1 MYFRRKTSAG
11 RAYLQ
16 IVESRRTGEQVRQQ
30 VIATLGRYEDLQASG
45 QLERL
50 LRSGARFAAKAMVLS
65 AAADDAALKIAVRRI
80 GPALVFER
88 LWEETG
94 CRAVTTELA
103 GKRKHGF
110 ALERAVFLTVLHRLF
125 VSGSDRAADRWRE
138 DYTIA
143 SVAGLDLHHL
153 YRAMAWLGEEL
164 PEQEQE
170 GRTPFA
176 PRCRKDLVEERL
188 FAHRRDLLTRLDLVF
203 MDTTSLYF
211 EGTGGQPLGR
221 HGYSKDHRPD
231 LRQMILAVLLDGD
244 GRPVCSEMWPGNT
257 ADVSTL
263 IPVIDRLRRRF
274 AIARVCV
281 VADRGMISA
290 ETVAELEARRLLYI
304 LGVRERSDKLVREL
318 VLDDPAPFEPFTM
331 KKRGKQADYEA
342 KTVMLAG
349 RRYIVCRN
357 HQEAE
362 KDAADRN
369 SILAALERQ
378 LAKGDKALVGNTGYR
393 RYLKTISEDHFTI
406 DRDKVEEEKKFD
418 GVFVL
423 RTNTDLNPLEAMLC
437 YKQLWTVEQTFRTA
451 KHLLSTRPI
460 FHKLDA
466 TIRGH
471 VFCSFLALVLKK
483 ALEDRIVALAR
494 SGSWPQIIADLDSL
508 TETEIEHGGKRFLVR
523 SAPRPAA
530 SLALRAAGV
539 ALPPT
544 VREAAVR

>member
-94 CRAVTTELA
+94 CRAVITELA

-143 SVAGLDLHHL
+143 SVSGLDLHHL

-176 PRCRKDLVEERL
+176 PRCLKDLVEERL

-211 EGTGGQPLGR
+211 EGTGGQTLGR

-349 RRYIVCRN
+349 RRYIVCCN

-362 KDAADRN
+362 KDAADRD

-393 RYLKTISEDHFTI
+393 RYLKTISEDHFAI

-460 FHKLDA
+460 FHKLDE

-483 ALEDRIVALAR
+483 ALEDRIAALAR

-544 VREAAVR
+544 VREAAAR